1 MTSADIETGATV
13 GPQSD
18 PLLRVVGLEK
28 SFSGRGRIALRAV
41 DGVSFEVRAGECL
54 AIVGESGSGKST
66 LARTLLRLVEPTGG
80 SVFYRGRDLLKMS
93 KRAMRA
99 QRRQLQMIFQDPYAS
114 LHPRQTVA
122 EIISEPW
129 KVHPGIVDRADR
141 PARIREL
148 LEQVGLPVAYAGLYP
163 SRLSGGERQR
173 VAIARA
179 LALRPEL
186 LVLDEPVSALDVSI
200 QAQVISVLMTLH
212 RSFGLAYVFISHDLA
227 LVRLVS
233 DRVAVMYMGRFV
245 EVASAEELYAHPKH
259 PYTQALLN
267 SSPGLRDIGQLDLSE
282 EEQRD
287 APSPYDVQ
295 TGCKYRTR
303 CPIAQQICIDV
314 DPALTAAGSNQHM
327 AACHFAHDG
336 ASPLTGPTE
345 MSSEEQ
351 KVHRSLPLK
360 IHRKV

>member
-1 MTSADIETGATV
+1 MTPNDADTGGEGAAVEPTV
-13 GPQSD
+13 E

-28 SFSGRGRIALRAV
+28 SFAGRGRGRAALRAV

-66 LARTLLRLVEPTGG
+66 LARTLLRLVEPSGG
-80 SVFYRGRDLLKMS
+80 SVFYRGKDLLKLS

-114 LHPRQTVA
+114 LHPRQTVT

-129 KVHPGIVDRADR
+129 NVHPDIVARADR
-141 PARIREL
+141 TARVREL
-148 LEQVGLPVAYAGLYP
+148 LEQVGLPVGYAGLYP

-179 LALRPEL
+179 LALQPEL

-200 QAQVISVLMTLH
+200 QAQVINVLMKLH

-245 EVASAEELYAHPKH
+245 EVAPAAELYADPRH

-267 SSPGLRDIGQLDLSE
+267 SSPSLGDGGQLDLSE

-287 APSPYDVQ
+287 APSPYDVES
-295 TGCKYRTR
+295 GCKYRTR
-303 CPIAQQICIDV
+303 CPIAQQICIDE
-314 DPALTAAGSNQHM
+314 DPALTAAGGDRHV

-336 ASPLTGPTE
+336 PPPAAGGTQVAPMNQTVP
-345 MSSEEQ
+345 
-351 KVHRSLPLK
+351 R
-360 IHRKV
+360 